1 MKKWEQVTR
10 NMILNFDEFQKA
22 NQSESELNN
31 IRIKNL
37 NIFKKKG
44 FPSKREEDW
53 KYTDLKT
60 ILSNNLDK
68 LEIPNNKKISQY
80 NNEWLLKNFQHNQI
94 ILVNGDFVS
103 SNFNFED
110 KEKIKLKPLKMVLND
125 KKDFEKIRDYFT
137 DQQNSLTSLNHA
149 LVNDG
154 IFLEIEDNY
163 SFNKP
168 LIIYNFFNKFSENK
182 IINNKSF
189 ISLGKNSKL
198 SLLECHKAEDGIKYF
213 NNAIHNYSIQ
223 KRAIL
228 KKFVI
233 DSNSDNSYSYHLTN
247 VKSFSNSIFEN
258 FLFSSGSSFVKNEIH
273 CNLLES
279 YSSCFVNA
287 LIFLSNQ
294 QHHELKT
301 NINHKNEH
309 CKSSQLVKSVLLDK
323 SNGTYQG
330 KIYVTKDA
338 QKTDGYQLSKALVL
352 SENSAFNSK
361 PELEIYADDVK
372 CSHGSTTGNID
383 QNSIFYLMSRGL
395 SKEQANKMLVEGF
408 LNEAIET
415 ITEPDIQSLILEMF
429 ANKINKTKFEIDEH

>member
-1 MKKWEQVTR
+1 
-10 NMILNFDEFQKA
+10 MILNFDEFQKA
-22 NQSESELNN
+22 NQSGSELNN

-37 NIFKKKG
+37 NIFKEKG
-44 FPSKREEDW
+44 FPSKREENW

-60 ILSNNLDK
+60 ILSNNLST
-68 LEIPNNKKISQY
+68 LEIPNNKRTSQY
-80 NNEWLLKNFQHNQI
+80 NSEWLLKNFKHNQI
-94 ILVNGDFVS
+94 VLVNGDFVS
-103 SNFNFED
+103 SDFSFED
-110 KEKIKLKPLKMVLND
+110 KEKIKIKPLKIVLNGE
-125 KKDFEKIRDYFT
+125 KDFEKIRDYFT

-198 SLLECHKAEDGIKYF
+198 NLLEYYKAEDSIKYF
-213 NNAIHNYSIQ
+213 NNTIHNYSIQ
-223 KRAIL
+223 KNAML
-228 KKFVI
+228 KKFSI
-233 DSNSDNSYSYHLTN
+233 DSNLDNSYGYHLTN
-247 VKSFSNSIFEN
+247 VKSYSNSIFEN

-279 YSSCFVNA
+279 FSSCFVNA
-287 LIFLSNQ
+287 LMFLSNQ

-415 ITEPDIQSLILEMF
+415 ITEPNIQSLISKLF
-429 ANKINKTKFEIDEH
+429 IDKINKTKFEINEH

>member
-1 MKKWEQVTR
+1 
-10 NMILNFDEFQKA
+10 MILNFDEFQKA
-22 NQSESELNN
+22 NQNGSELNN

-37 NIFKKKG
+37 NVFKKKG
-44 FPSKREEDW
+44 FPSKREENW

-60 ILSNNLDK
+60 ILSNNLNK
-68 LEIPNNKKISQY
+68 LEIPNNKKTSQY
-80 NNEWLLKNFQHNQI
+80 NSEWLLKNLQHNQI
-94 ILVNGDFVS
+94 ILLNGDFIS
-103 SNFNFED
+103 SNFSFED
-110 KEKIKLKPLKMVLND
+110 KEKIKIKPLKMVLND
-125 KKDFEKIRDYFT
+125 EKDFEKIRDYFT

-149 LVNDG
+149 LFNDG

-168 LIIYNFFNKFSENK
+168 LIIYNFFNKSSDNK

-189 ISLGKNSKL
+189 ISIGKNSKL
-198 SLLECHKAEDGIKYF
+198 SLLEYYKAEDSIKYF
-213 NNAIHNYSIQ
+213 NNTIHHYSIQ
-223 KRAIL
+223 KNSIL
-228 KKFVI
+228 KKFSI
-233 DSNSDNSYSYHLTN
+233 DNNLDNSYYYHLTN
-247 VKSFSNSIFEN
+247 VKSYSNSIFEN

-273 CNLLES
+273 CDLLES
-279 YSSCFVNA
+279 FSSCFINA
-287 LIFLSNQ
+287 LIFLSKQ

-301 NINHKNEH
+301 NVNHKHQN
-309 CKSSQLVKSVLLDK
+309 CKSSQLVKSILLDK

-330 KIYVTKDA
+330 KIYVDKDA
-338 QKTDGYQLSKALVL
+338 QKTNGYQLSKALVL

-415 ITEPDIQSLILEMF
+415 ITEPNIQSLISKLF
-429 ANKINKTKFEIDEH
+429 IDKINKTKFEINEH

>member
-1 MKKWEQVTR
+1 
-10 NMILNFDEFQKA
+10 MILNFDEFQKA
-22 NQSESELNN
+22 NQNGNELNN

-44 FPSKREEDW
+44 FPSKREENW

-60 ILSNNLDK
+60 ILSNNLST
-68 LEIPNNKKISQY
+68 LEIPNNKRTSQY
-80 NNEWLLKNFQHNQI
+80 NSEWLLKNFKHNQI
-94 ILVNGDFVS
+94 ILVNGDFAS
-103 SNFNFED
+103 SNFSFED
-110 KEKIKLKPLKMVLND
+110 KEKIKIKPLKIVLNGE
-125 KKDFEKIRDYFT
+125 KDFEKIRDYFT

-198 SLLECHKAEDGIKYF
+198 NLLEYYKAEDSIKYF
-213 NNAIHNYSIQ
+213 NNTIHNYSIQ
-223 KRAIL
+223 KNAIL
-228 KKFVI
+228 KKFSI
-233 DSNSDNSYSYHLTN
+233 DSNLDNSYNYHLTN
-247 VKSFSNSIFEN
+247 VKSYSNSIFEN
-258 FLFSSGSSFVKNEIH
+258 FLFSSGSSFIKNEIH
-273 CNLLES
+273 CDLLES
-279 YSSCFVNA
+279 FSSCFVNA
-287 LIFLSNQ
+287 LIFLNNQ

-301 NINHKNEH
+301 NVNHRHEH

-330 KIYVTKDA
+330 KIYVEKNA
-338 QKTDGYQLSKALVL
+338 QKTNGYQLSKALVL

-372 CSHGSTTGNID
+372 CSHGSTTGTID

-415 ITEPDIQSLILEMF
+415 ITEPNIQSLISKLF
-429 ANKINKTKFEIDEH
+429 IDKINKTKFEINEH

>member
-1 MKKWEQVTR
+1 
-10 NMILNFDEFQKA
+10 MILDFDEFQKA
-22 NQSESELNN
+22 NQSGSELND

-44 FPSKREEDW
+44 FPSKREENW

-60 ILSNNLDK
+60 ILSNNLST
-68 LEIPNNKKISQY
+68 LEIPNNKRTSQY
-80 NNEWLLKNFQHNQI
+80 NSEWLLKDFKHNQI

-103 SNFNFED
+103 SDFSFED
-110 KEKIKLKPLKMVLND
+110 KEKIKIKPLKIVLYGE
-125 KKDFEKIRDYFT
+125 KDFEKIRDYFT

-168 LIIYNFFNKFSENK
+168 LIIYNFFNKSSENK
-182 IINNKSF
+182 IINNKNF

-198 SLLECHKAEDGIKYF
+198 SLLECHKAEEGIKYF

-223 KRAIL
+223 KSAIL

-233 DSNSDNSYSYHLTN
+233 DSNSDNSYGYHLTN
-247 VKSFSNSIFEN
+247 VKSYSNSIFEN
-258 FLFSSGSSFVKNEIH
+258 FLFSSGASFVKNEIH

-279 YSSCFVNA
+279 FSSCFVNA

-301 NINHKNEH
+301 NINHKHEH

-323 SNGTYQG
+323 STGTYQG
-330 KIYVTKDA
+330 KIYVEKNA
-338 QKTDGYQLSKALVL
+338 QKTNGYQLSKALVL
-352 SENSAFNSK
+352 SENSTFNSK

-383 QNSIFYLMSRGL
+383 KNSVFYLMARGL
-395 SKEQANKMLVEGF
+395 SKEQANRMLVEGF

-415 ITEPDIQSLILEMF
+415 ITEPNIQLLISKLF
-429 ANKINKTKFEIDEH
+429 IDKINKTKFEINGH

>member
-1 MKKWEQVTR
+1 
-10 NMILNFDEFQKA
+10 MILNFDEFQKA
-22 NQSESELNN
+22 NQSGSELNN

-37 NIFKKKG
+37 NIFKEKG
-44 FPSKREEDW
+44 FPSKREENW

-60 ILSNNLDK
+60 ILSNNLST
-68 LEIPNNKKISQY
+68 LEIPNNKRTSQY
-80 NNEWLLKNFQHNQI
+80 NSEWLLKDFKHNQI
-94 ILVNGDFVS
+94 VLVNGDFVS
-103 SNFNFED
+103 SDFSFED
-110 KEKIKLKPLKMVLND
+110 KEKIKIKPLKIVLNGE
-125 KKDFEKIRDYFT
+125 KDFEKIRDYFT

-198 SLLECHKAEDGIKYF
+198 NLLEYYKAEDSIKYF
-213 NNAIHNYSIQ
+213 NNTIHNYSIQ
-223 KRAIL
+223 KNAML
-228 KKFVI
+228 KKFSI
-233 DSNSDNSYSYHLTN
+233 DSNLDNSYGYHLTN
-247 VKSFSNSIFEN
+247 VKSYSNSIFEN

-279 YSSCFVNA
+279 FSSCFVNA
-287 LIFLSNQ
+287 LMFLSNQ

-415 ITEPDIQSLILEMF
+415 ITEPNIQSLISKLF
-429 ANKINKTKFEIDEH
+429 IDKINKTKFEINEH

>member
-1 MKKWEQVTR
+1 
-10 NMILNFDEFQKA
+10 MILNFDEFKKA
-22 NQSESELNN
+22 NQSGSELNN

-37 NIFKKKG
+37 NIFKEKG
-44 FPSKREEDW
+44 FPSKREENW

-60 ILSNNLDK
+60 ILSNNLST
-68 LEIPNNKKISQY
+68 LEIPNNKRTSQY
-80 NNEWLLKNFQHNQI
+80 NSEWLLKDFKHNQI
-94 ILVNGDFVS
+94 VLVNGDFVS
-103 SNFNFED
+103 SDFSFED
-110 KEKIKLKPLKMVLND
+110 KEKIKIKPLKIVLNGE
-125 KKDFEKIRDYFT
+125 KDFEKIRDYFT

-198 SLLECHKAEDGIKYF
+198 NLLEYYKAEDSIKYF
-213 NNAIHNYSIQ
+213 NNTIHNYSIQ
-223 KRAIL
+223 KNAML
-228 KKFVI
+228 KKFSI
-233 DSNSDNSYSYHLTN
+233 DSNLDNSYGYHLTN
-247 VKSFSNSIFEN
+247 VKSYSNSIFEN

-279 YSSCFVNA
+279 FSSCFVNA
-287 LIFLSNQ
+287 LMFLSNQ

-395 SKEQANKMLVEGF
+395 SKEQANKMLIEGF

-415 ITEPDIQSLILEMF
+415 ITEPNIQSLISKMF
-429 ANKINKTKFEIDEH
+429 IDKINKTKFEINEH

>member
-1 MKKWEQVTR
+1 
-10 NMILNFDEFQKA
+10 MILNFDEFQKA
-22 NQSESELNN
+22 NQSGSELND

-44 FPSKREEDW
+44 FPSKREENW

-60 ILSNNLDK
+60 ILSNNLNK
-68 LEIPNNKKISQY
+68 LEIPNNKKTSQY

-110 KEKIKLKPLKMVLND
+110 KEKIKIKPLKMVLND

-163 SFNKP
+163 SLNKP

-198 SLLECHKAEDGIKYF
+198 NLLEYYKAEDSIKYF
-213 NNAIHNYSIQ
+213 NNTIHNYSIQ
-223 KRAIL
+223 KNAML
-228 KKFVI
+228 KKFSI
-233 DSNSDNSYSYHLTN
+233 DNNLDNSYGYHLTN
-247 VKSFSNSIFEN
+247 VKSYSNSIFEN

-279 YSSCFVNA
+279 FSSCFVNA
-287 LIFLSNQ
+287 LMFLSNQ

-383 QNSIFYLMSRGL
+383 QNSIFYLLSRGL
-395 SKEQANKMLVEGF
+395 SKEQANKMLVDGF

-415 ITEPDIQSLILEMF
+415 ITEPNIQSLISKLF
-429 ANKINKTKFEIDEH
+429 IDKISKTKFEINEY

>member
-1 MKKWEQVTR
+1 
-10 NMILNFDEFQKA
+10 MILNFDEFQKA
-22 NQSESELNN
+22 NQNGSELDD
-31 IRIKNL
+31 IRIKNF
-37 NIFKKKG
+37 NIFQKKG
-44 FPSKREEDW
+44 FPSKKEESW
-53 KYTDLKT
+53 KYTDLKR
-60 ILSNNLDK
+60 IIYNNLNK
-68 LEIPNNKKISQY
+68 LEVPNNKKTSRY
-80 NNEWLLKNFQHNQI
+80 NSEWLLKNFKHNQI

-103 SNFNFED
+103 STFSFEA
-110 KEKIKLKPLKMVLND
+110 KEKIKIKPLKTVLKD
-125 KKDFEKIRDYFT
+125 KKDFKKIRDYFT

-163 SFNKP
+163 SFKKP

-182 IINNKSF
+182 IINNKYF

-198 SLLECHKAEDGIKYF
+198 NLLEYYKAEDSIKYF
-213 NNAIHNYSIQ
+213 NNTIHHYSIQ
-223 KRAIL
+223 KNSIL
-228 KKFVI
+228 KKFSI
-233 DSNSDNSYSYHLTN
+233 DNNLDNSYNYHLTN
-247 VKSFSNSIFEN
+247 VKSYSNSIFEN

-273 CNLLES
+273 CDLLES
-279 YSSCFVNA
+279 FSSCFVNA

-301 NINHKNEH
+301 NVNHRYEH

-323 SNGTYQG
+323 SSGTYQG
-330 KIYVTKDA
+330 KIYVEKDA

-372 CSHGSTTGNID
+372 CSHGSSTGNID

-415 ITEPDIQSLILEMF
+415 ITEPNIQSLISKLF
-429 ANKINKTKFEIDEH
+429 IDKINKTKFEINEH

>member
-1 MKKWEQVTR
+1 
-10 NMILNFDEFQKA
+10 MILNFDEFQKT
-22 NQSESELNN
+22 NQSGSELNN
-31 IRIKNL
+31 IRIRNL
-37 NIFKKKG
+37 NIFKKNG
-44 FPSKREEDW
+44 FPSKKEENW

-60 ILSNNLDK
+60 ILSNNLNK
-68 LEIPNNKKISQY
+68 LDIPKNKKTSQY
-80 NNEWLLKNFQHNQI
+80 NSEWLLNNFQHNQI

-103 SNFNFED
+103 SNFSFEAE
-110 KEKIKLKPLKMVLND
+110 EKIKIKSLKMVLKD
-125 KKDFEKIRDYFT
+125 KKIFKKIINYFT
-137 DQQNSLTSLNHA
+137 NRQNSLASLNHA

-163 SFNKP
+163 SFKKP
-168 LIIYNFFNKFSENK
+168 LIIYNFFNKSSENK
-182 IINNKSF
+182 IINNKNF

-198 SLLECHKAEDGIKYF
+198 SLLEYNKDEDGVKYF
-213 NNAIHNYSIQ
+213 NNTVHNYSIQ
-223 KRAIL
+223 KNAIL
-228 KKFVI
+228 KKFST
-233 DSNSDNSYSYHLTN
+233 DNNLHNSYNYHLTN
-247 VKSFSNSIFEN
+247 VKSHSNSLFEN
-258 FLFSSGSSFVKNEIH
+258 FLFSSGSSFIKSEIH
-273 CNLLES
+273 CDLLES
-279 YSSCFVNA
+279 FSSCFVNA
-287 LIFLSNQ
+287 IIFLSNQ

-301 NINHKNEH
+301 NINHRSEH

-330 KIYVTKDA
+330 KIYVEKNA

-352 SENSAFNSK
+352 SKNSAFNSK

-415 ITEPDIQSLILEMF
+415 ITEPNIQSLISKLF
-429 ANKINKTKFEIDEH
+429 IDKINKTKFEINEH

>member
-1 MKKWEQVTR
+1 
-10 NMILNFDEFQKA
+10 MILNFDGFQKA
-22 NQSESELNN
+22 NQNGNELNN

-44 FPSKREEDW
+44 FPSKREENW

-60 ILSNNLDK
+60 ILSNNLST
-68 LEIPNNKKISQY
+68 LEIPNNKRTSQY
-80 NNEWLLKNFQHNQI
+80 NSEWLLKNFKHNQI

-103 SNFNFED
+103 SNFSFED
-110 KEKIKLKPLKMVLND
+110 KGKIKIKPLKIVLNGE
-125 KKDFEKIRDYFT
+125 KDFEKIRDYFT

-149 LVNDG
+149 LANDG

-163 SFNKP
+163 SFKKP
-168 LIIYNFFNKFSENK
+168 LIVYNFFDKSSENK

-198 SLLECHKAEDGIKYF
+198 SLLDYYQDEDGVKYF
-213 NNAIHNYSIQ
+213 NNTVHNYSIQ
-223 KRAIL
+223 KNAIL
-228 KKFVI
+228 KKFST
-233 DSNSDNSYSYHLTN
+233 DNNLHNSYNYHLTN
-247 VKSFSNSIFEN
+247 VKSYFNSVFEN

-279 YSSCFVNA
+279 FSSCFVNA
-287 LIFLSNQ
+287 LMFLSNQ

-395 SKEQANKMLVEGF
+395 SKEQAKKMLVEGF
-408 LNEAIET
+408 LNETIET
-415 ITEPDIQSLILEMF
+415 ITEPNIQLLISKLF
-429 ANKINKTKFEIDEH
+429 IDKINKTKFEINGH

>member
-1 MKKWEQVTR
+1 
-10 NMILNFDEFQKA
+10 MILNFDGFQKA
-22 NQSESELNN
+22 NQNGNELNN

-44 FPSKREEDW
+44 FPSKREENW

-60 ILSNNLDK
+60 ILSNNLST
-68 LEIPNNKKISQY
+68 LEIPNNKRTSQY
-80 NNEWLLKNFQHNQI
+80 NSEWLLKNFKHNQI
-94 ILVNGDFVS
+94 ILVNGDFAS
-103 SNFNFED
+103 SNFSFED
-110 KEKIKLKPLKMVLND
+110 KEKIKIKPLKIVLNGE
-125 KKDFEKIRDYFT
+125 KDFEKIRDYFT

-198 SLLECHKAEDGIKYF
+198 NLLEYYKAEDSIKYF
-213 NNAIHNYSIQ
+213 NNTIHNYSIQ
-223 KRAIL
+223 KNAML
-228 KKFVI
+228 KKFSI
-233 DSNSDNSYSYHLTN
+233 DSNLDNSYGYHLTN
-247 VKSFSNSIFEN
+247 VKSYSNSIFEN

-279 YSSCFVNA
+279 FSSCFVNA

-395 SKEQANKMLVEGF
+395 SKEQANKMLIEGF

-415 ITEPDIQSLILEMF
+415 ITEPNIQSLISKLF
-429 ANKINKTKFEIDEH
+429 VDKINKTKFVINEH

>member
-1 MKKWEQVTR
+1 L
-10 NMILNFDEFQKA
+10 I
-22 NQSESELNN
+22 
-31 IRIKNL
+31 
-37 NIFKKKG
+37 
-44 FPSKREEDW
+44 
-53 KYTDLKT
+53 
-60 ILSNNLDK
+60 
-68 LEIPNNKKISQY
+68 
-80 NNEWLLKNFQHNQI
+80 
-94 ILVNGDFVS
+94 NGDFVS
-103 SNFNFED
+103 SDFSFED
-110 KEKIKLKPLKMVLND
+110 KEKIKIKPLKMVLND
-125 KKDFEKIRDYFT
+125 EKDFEKIREYFT
-137 DQQNSLTSLNHA
+137 DQQNSLISLNHA

-154 IFLEIEDNY
+154 IFLEIKDNY

-168 LIIYNFFNKFSENK
+168 LIIYNFFNKSSENK

-213 NNAIHNYSIQ
+213 NNTIHNYSIQ
-223 KRAIL
+223 KNAVL
-228 KKFVI
+228 KKFSI
-233 DSNSDNSYSYHLTN
+233 DSNLDNSYNYHFTN
-247 VKSFSNSIFEN
+247 VISYSNSIFEN
-258 FLFSSGSSFVKNEIH
+258 FLFSSGSNFVKNEIH
-273 CNLLES
+273 CDLLES
-279 YSSCFVNA
+279 FSSCFVNA
-287 LIFLSNQ
+287 LIFLSKQ

-301 NINHKNEH
+301 NINHKHQH

-415 ITEPDIQSLILEMF
+415 ITEPNIQSLILKLF
-429 ANKINKTKFEIDEH
+429 IDKINKTKFEINEH

>member
-1 MKKWEQVTR
+1 
-10 NMILNFDEFQKA
+10 MIFNFDEFKKA
-22 NQSESELNN
+22 NQSGSELNN

-37 NIFKKKG
+37 NIFKEKG
-44 FPSKREEDW
+44 FPSKREENW

-60 ILSNNLDK
+60 ILSNNLNK
-68 LEIPNNKKISQY
+68 LEIPNNKKTSQY
-80 NNEWLLKNFQHNQI
+80 NNGWMLKNFQHNQI

-103 SNFNFED
+103 SDFSFED
-110 KEKIKLKPLKMVLND
+110 KGKIKIKPLKIVLNGE
-125 KKDFEKIRDYFT
+125 KDFEKIKDYFT

-154 IFLEIEDNY
+154 IYLEIEDNY

-189 ISLGKNSKL
+189 ISLGENSKL
-198 SLLECHKAEDGIKYF
+198 SLLEYYKAEDSIKYF
-213 NNAIHNYSIQ
+213 NNTIHNYSIQ
-223 KRAIL
+223 KNAIL
-228 KKFVI
+228 KKFSTN
-233 DSNSDNSYSYHLTN
+233 SNSDNSYNYHLTN
-247 VKSFSNSIFEN
+247 VKSYSNSIFEN
-258 FLFSSGSSFVKNEIH
+258 FLFSSGPSFIKNEIH
-273 CNLLES
+273 CDLLES
-279 YSSCFVNA
+279 FSSCFVNA
-287 LIFLSNQ
+287 LIFLSKQ

-323 SNGTYQG
+323 SNGNYQG

-338 QKTDGYQLSKALVL
+338 QKTDGYQLSKALML

-395 SKEQANKMLVEGF
+395 SKEQANKMLIEGF

-415 ITEPDIQSLILEMF
+415 ITEPNIQSLISKLF
-429 ANKINKTKFEIDEH
+429 IDKINKTKFEINEH

>member
-1 MKKWEQVTR
+1 
-10 NMILNFDEFQKA
+10 MILNFDKFQEA
-22 NQSESELNN
+22 NQSGSELNN

-44 FPSKREEDW
+44 FPSKREENW

-60 ILSNNLDK
+60 ILSNNLST
-68 LEIPNNKKISQY
+68 LEIPNNKRTSQY
-80 NNEWLLKNFQHNQI
+80 NSEWLLKDFKHNQI
-94 ILVNGDFVS
+94 VLVNGDFVS
-103 SNFNFED
+103 SDFSFED
-110 KEKIKLKPLKMVLND
+110 KEKIKIKPLKIVLNGE
-125 KKDFEKIRDYFT
+125 KDFEKIRDYFT

-198 SLLECHKAEDGIKYF
+198 NLLEYYKAEDSIKYF
-213 NNAIHNYSIQ
+213 NNTIHNYSIQ
-223 KRAIL
+223 KNAML
-228 KKFVI
+228 KKFSI
-233 DSNSDNSYSYHLTN
+233 DSNLDNSYGYHLTN
-247 VKSFSNSIFEN
+247 VKSYSNSIFEN

-279 YSSCFVNA
+279 FSSCFVNA
-287 LIFLSNQ
+287 LMFLSNQ

-395 SKEQANKMLVEGF
+395 SKEQANKMLIEGF

-415 ITEPDIQSLILEMF
+415 ITEPNIQSLISKLF
-429 ANKINKTKFEIDEH
+429 VDKINKTKFVINEH

>member
-1 MKKWEQVTR
+1 
-10 NMILNFDEFQKA
+10 MILNFDEFQKA
-22 NQSESELNN
+22 NQSGSELNN

-37 NIFKKKG
+37 DIFKKKG
-44 FPSKREEDW
+44 FPSKREENW

-60 ILSNNLDK
+60 ILSNNLNK
-68 LEIPNNKKISQY
+68 LEIPNNKKTSQY

-110 KEKIKLKPLKMVLND
+110 KEKIKIKPLKMVLND

-154 IFLEIEDNY
+154 IYLEIEDNY

-198 SLLECHKAEDGIKYF
+198 NLLEYYKAEDSIKYF
-213 NNAIHNYSIQ
+213 NNTIHNYSIQ
-223 KRAIL
+223 KNAML
-228 KKFVI
+228 KKFSI
-233 DSNSDNSYSYHLTN
+233 DSNLDNSYGYHLTN
-247 VKSFSNSIFEN
+247 VKSYSNSIFEN

-279 YSSCFVNA
+279 FSSCFVNA

-301 NINHKNEH
+301 NVNHRHEH

-330 KIYVTKDA
+330 KIYVEKNA
-338 QKTDGYQLSKALVL
+338 QKTNGYQLSKALVL

-395 SKEQANKMLVEGF
+395 TKEQAKKMLVEGF

-415 ITEPDIQSLILEMF
+415 ITEPNIQSLISKLF
-429 ANKINKTKFEIDEH
+429 IDKINKTKFEINEH